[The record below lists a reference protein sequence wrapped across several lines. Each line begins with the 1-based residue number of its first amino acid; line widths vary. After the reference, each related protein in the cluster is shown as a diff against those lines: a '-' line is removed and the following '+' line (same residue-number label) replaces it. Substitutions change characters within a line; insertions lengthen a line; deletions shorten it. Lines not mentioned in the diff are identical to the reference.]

1 MIERDESVGGQTM
14 RCDECGDLLDGD
26 FNIDN
31 FQGMIEFAKEHGWKI
46 KPDGEG
52 GWDHFIKTSLKNF
65 VEQGKGEPYNDKYPY
80 SE

>member
-26 FNIDN
+26 FNIDD

-52 GWDHFIKTSLKNF
+52 GWDHSCADCAGNSLSRLERARKTL
-65 VEQGKGEPYNDKYPY
+65 GLT
-80 SE
+80 